1 MPLNLSSAYEI
12 IRSKKYQCLNISG
25 EDVYNDLWDIFF
37 DPLISMSA
45 SEQQQYL
52 SKIPDRNIMSSF
64 IFAINDAET
73 KNVNSQSSRYDN
85 AQLPLYITHF
95 QQIHVS

>member
-73 KNVNSQSSRYDN
+73 KNVNSPSSKYVKLRVCFYFIICM
-85 AQLPLYITHF
+85 YH
-95 QQIHVS
+95 